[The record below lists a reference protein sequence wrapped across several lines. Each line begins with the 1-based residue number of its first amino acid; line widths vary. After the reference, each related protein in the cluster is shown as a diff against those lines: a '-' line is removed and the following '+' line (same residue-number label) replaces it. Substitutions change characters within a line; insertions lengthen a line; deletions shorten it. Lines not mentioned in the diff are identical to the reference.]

1 MKIAL
6 NEKQSSRRG
15 FTLIEMIG
23 VLAVIAILAAL
34 LIPKI
39 FTAIGNAQI
48 NSTAESIATVKTALA
63 DHYAKFGSLLS
74 SNGLT
79 QMSAQVASSI
89 SNYDVIL
96 VNEGF
101 LEKPFSCAIG
111 DPNNPPSVQLVSI
124 LGTNSPVTGFQL
136 GAGPV
141 QQSDYLFNLAN
152 TNSTLSTVTGTAEVV
167 VYIPN
172 VLESD
177 AQALNNVIDG
187 PALGVPLGSSTGDVY
202 GRVKYSPVDNNR
214 VNVLVY
220 VTSR

>member
-6 NEKQSSRRG
+6 NEKQSSRRA

-63 DHYAKFGSLLS
+63 DHYSKYGSLLS
-74 SNGLT
+74 TNGNPV
-79 QMSAQVASSI
+79 SAQLPSSVT
-89 SNYDVIL
+89 NYDLAL
-96 VNEGF
+96 VSEGF

-111 DPNNPPSVQLVSI
+111 DPSAASVELVPI
-124 LGTNSPVTGFQL
+124 IATNSTVSV
-136 GAGPV
+136 AGLLSAADATA
-141 QQSDYLFNLAN
+141 SDFLFNLVSTN
-152 TNSTLSTVTGTAEVV
+152 TGTSTVTGTAEIVV
-167 VYIPN
+167 FIPN

-177 AQALNNVIDG
+177 AKALNDVIDG
-187 PALGVPLGSSTGDVY
+187 PALGVPLGSSTGDLY
-202 GRVKYSPVDNNR
+202 GRVKYTAVNNNR